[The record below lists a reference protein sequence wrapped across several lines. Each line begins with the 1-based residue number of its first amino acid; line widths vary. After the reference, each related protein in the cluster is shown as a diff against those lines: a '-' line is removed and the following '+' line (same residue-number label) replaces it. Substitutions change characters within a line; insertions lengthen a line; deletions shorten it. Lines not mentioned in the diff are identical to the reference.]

1 MNITRYQIILALLFF
16 SLSAGCNKEP
26 KYIPGM
32 SVQGYRASISK
43 ILFSPIAFDGATVAV
58 EGIVKDINEDSSETE
73 NGVITYFKLADLNGN
88 YVNVNMPGSWD
99 IVDDDYMIVGG
110 VYRKNSNEIEASQ
123 FEKIVLEDKNKTEEI
138 EKRDEW

>member
-1 MNITRYQIILALLFF
+1 MNSIKSPLIMALLLF

-26 KYIPGM
+26 EYIPGM
-32 SVQGYRASISK
+32 SVQGYRAPISK

-58 EGIVKDINEDSSETE
+58 EGIVNDVNEDNSQSGD
-73 NGVITYFKLADLNGN
+73 GVVTYFKLSDLNGN

-110 VYRKNSNEIEASQ
+110 IYRKNSNEIEASE
-123 FEKIVLEDKNKTEEI
+123 FEKIILQDKNKTEEI